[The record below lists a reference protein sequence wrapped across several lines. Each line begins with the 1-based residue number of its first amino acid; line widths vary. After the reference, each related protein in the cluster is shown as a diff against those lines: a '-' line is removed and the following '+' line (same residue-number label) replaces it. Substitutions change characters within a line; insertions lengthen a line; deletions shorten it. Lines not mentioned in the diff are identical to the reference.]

1 MISVI
6 VLGAGNVGTHLCKA
20 INDAKNL
27 KLVQWYNRS
36 KSNNS
41 TKNTDIEKCYN
52 LDNLASADV
61 YIIAVSDSA
70 IEQLSNDFPFKNQ
83 LVVHTSGSVSMRFL
97 NVKNR
102 RGVFYP
108 LQTFSKTAAVDFKNV
123 PICVESTDKN
133 DRNTLKQIAE
143 ALNSPTYIINSEQRQ
158 ALHLTAVFVNNFTNQ
173 LYRIAHELTDEKSL
187 DFEILKPLIIETAK
201 KVQYL
206 SPYMAQTGPAK
217 RRDKKT
223 IKTHLKDLE
232 SYPDYKELYEQLTKS
247 IQKTHG

>member
-173 LYRIAHELTDEKSL
+173 LYRIAHELSDEKSL